1 MLGMAQPAK
10 GPQAAVRPHRPFAG
24 DNEADVR
31 QNRFLRFWP
40 IKQGA

>member
-1 MLGMAQPAK
+1 MSGKIAGQGLREAQPAK
-10 GPQAAVRPHRPFAG
+10 ATPFAG

-40 IKQGA
+40 I

>member
-1 MLGMAQPAK
+1 MIGRAQLAK
-10 GPQAAVRPHRPFAG
+10 VTPFAG

-40 IKQGA
+40 VEQGA